1 MGYQYHI
8 GVVAIPELLTPNIT
22 MAMTS
27 VSVNEGIT
35 HWTMDQWDKVFLVNI
50 TGDITIAICIV
61 LYWDFSFI
69 FEAIETHNT
78 QAMFDL

>member
-1 MGYQYHI
+1 MCYFVVSMGYQYHI
-8 GVVAIPELLTPNIT
+8 GVVAIPELLTPNVT

-50 TGDITIAICIV
+50 TGILLKLFALSYIEI
-61 LYWDFSFI
+61 FHSF
-69 FEAIETHNT
+69 
-78 QAMFDL
+78 LKL

>member
-1 MGYQYHI
+1 MCYFVVSMGYQYHI

-50 TGDITIAICIV
+50 TGILLKLFALSDIKV
-61 LYWDFSFI
+61 FHSF
-69 FEAIETHNT
+69 
-78 QAMFDL
+78 LKL

>member
-50 TGDITIAICIV
+50 TGMLLKLFALSYMI
-61 LYWDFSFI
+61 FHSF
-69 FEAIETHNT
+69 
-78 QAMFDL
+78 LKL

>member
-1 MGYQYHI
+1 MCYFVVSMGYQYHI

-50 TGDITIAICIV
+50 TGMLLKLFALSYMI
-61 LYWDFSFI
+61 FHSF
-69 FEAIETHNT
+69 
-78 QAMFDL
+78 LKL

>member
-27 VSVNEGIT
+27 ASVNEGIT

-50 TGDITIAICIV
+50 SGMYITKAFLHCLISK
-61 LYWDFSFI
+61 FFI
-69 FEAIETHNT
+69 HFLSYRHHNT
-78 QAMFDL
+78 